1 MPQRGEKKSWGVWK
15 WIGCGCGGCLVAI
28 LLVVGLIA
36 AIGGLAFVG
45 LKQADAYKLALERA
59 QNNPQVQAALGE
71 PIEAGLLVSGSVN
84 ISGPTGSADIS
95 IPISGPKGK
104 GTIYVVATK
113 SAGQWEFSTLEVE
126 IHATGER
133 VDLLGLE
140 IEHLPEEAPAGT
152 PVSVQNRP
160 RPRILEAGRT
170 ASTAPHRRPVVADR
184 V

>member
-1 MPQRGEKKSWGVWK
+1 MPQRGEKRGWGVWK

-36 AIGGLAFVG
+36 AIGGLAFFG
-45 LKQADAYKLALERA
+45 LKQADAYKLALDRA
-59 QNNPQVQAALGE
+59 QHDPAVIAALGE
-71 PIEAGLLVSGSVN
+71 PIEAGLLVSGSIN
-84 ISGPTGSADIS
+84 ISGPTGSADIA
-95 IPISGPKGK
+95 IPISGPDGD

-133 VDLLGLE
+133 IDLRGLE

-152 PVSVQNRP
+152 PVSVRDHRELSTP
-160 RPRILEAGRT
+160 RGGRT
-170 ASTAPHRRPVVADR
+170 ASTAPLRQPISAVGT
-184 V
+184 

>member
-36 AIGGLAFVG
+36 AIGGLAFFG

-59 QNNPQVQAALGE
+59 QHNPAVIAALGE

-95 IPISGPKGK
+95 IPISGPEGK

-133 VDLLGLE
+133 IDLLGLE

-152 PVSVQNRP
+152 PVSVRGGRGLSIP
-160 RPRILEAGRT
+160 VVVRT
-170 ASTAPHRRPVVADR
+170 ASTVSPGQPVVVAR
-184 V
+184 A